1 MKGLGDGAVAIGS
14 GVGGGLET
22 ALVGVGDGVMNVG
35 SGLWG
40 GIKSIGRGVQHSVDG
55 KGGTKDKER
64 RKARDEAKKK
74 PTKRT
79 SFFG

>member
-1 MKGLGDGAVAIGS
+1 MAIGS

-22 ALVGVGDGVMNVG
+22 ALVGVGDGLMSVG
-35 SGLWG
+35 GGLWG
-40 GIKSIGRGVQHSVDG
+40 GVKNIGRGIQHSVDG

-64 RKARDEAKKK
+64 RKARDDAKQK
-74 PTKRT
+74 PKRT